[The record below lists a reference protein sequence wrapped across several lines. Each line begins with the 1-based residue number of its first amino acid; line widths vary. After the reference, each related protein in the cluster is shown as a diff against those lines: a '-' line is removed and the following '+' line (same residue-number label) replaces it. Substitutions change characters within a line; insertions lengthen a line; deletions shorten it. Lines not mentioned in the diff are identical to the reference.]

1 MVSTGLNSR
10 SRAVLHTYGVL
21 TSISNP
27 LNNKM
32 GRPGHTAP
40 DAFACSVMED
50 HLQCSNQQT
59 QEEVSIA
66 IDNIV
71 CILPIS
77 GNGESEYSVLF
88 LETQSESSDP
98 QATSDYTRVARI
110 KTASLPSTLL
120 SRYLCR
126 ELPRH
131 LDSPNANIHVV
142 LSTCSGTGKAKKVF
156 QDVLQPFLSYLG
168 LTGYEVHETQSAQ
181 TITELTRSK
190 FLPCAQLG
198 VHQTIILLSGD
209 GGLVDIVDSF
219 YSSAEEILA
228 PPCIALIPTGTGNA
242 MANSIGLLRPE
253 MKLVILLQGKP
264 TPMPVFAASFSPKAQ
279 YVTNEGRD
287 RAPICN
293 KPVAENQDQRIY
305 GAVVASWGIHA
316 ALVADSD
323 TAEYRG
329 FGADRFKLAAKELLS
344 PSDGSPTHRYRGMLS
359 LTKPEGVTKQQQHM
373 GSMQHDEH
381 MYVLATL
388 VSRLERGFTISPDS
402 SPLDGCLRIVHF
414 GPMPP
419 EEAMRLM
426 SKAYQGGLHV
436 DDEAVTYTEI
446 EGFRIDFRENDE
458 RWRRVCIDGKI
469 VAVEQGG
476 WMEVHRE
483 PRCLLNLVAS
493 IP

>member
-1 MVSTGLNSR
+1 MS
-10 SRAVLHTYGVL
+10 
-21 TSISNP
+21 
-27 LNNKM
+27 
-32 GRPGHTAP
+32 RPGQTAP
-40 DAFACSVMED
+40 DAFVCSVMED
-50 HLQCSNQQT
+50 HLQCNNQQT
-59 QEEVSIA
+59 QEGVSIA

-71 CILPIS
+71 CILPVS
-77 GNGESEYSVLF
+77 GDSDSGYRVLF
-88 LETQSESSDP
+88 LQARSESSDP
-98 QATSDYTRVARI
+98 QATSDYARVARI

-126 ELPRH
+126 GLPRH
-131 LDSPNANIHVV
+131 LDSPNVNIHVV
-142 LSTCSGTGKAKKVF
+142 ISTCSGTGKAKKVF
-156 QDVLQPFLSYLG
+156 QNVLQPFLSYLG

-242 MANSIGLLRPE
+242 MASSIGLLRPAME
-253 MKLVILLQGKP
+253 LVVLLQGKP
-264 TPMPVFAASFSPKAQ
+264 RPMPVFAASFSPKAR
-279 YVTNEGRD
+279 YVTNEGRG
-287 RAPICN
+287 RAPVCN
-293 KPVAENQDQRIY
+293 KSVTENRDQKIY
-305 GAVVASWGIHA
+305 GAVVASWGMHA

-329 FGADRFKLAAKELLS
+329 FGADRFKMAAKELLS
-344 PSDGSPTHRYRGMLS
+344 PSDGSPTHRYSGRLS
-359 LTKPEGVTKQQQHM
+359 LTRSEGVTKKQQHVE
-373 GSMQHDEH
+373 SMQHDKH

-388 VSRLERGFTISPDS
+388 VSRLEREFTISPAS

-414 GPMPP
+414 GPIPP
-419 EEAMRLM
+419 DEAVQLM

-436 DDEAVTYTEI
+436 NEEAVTYTEI

-469 VAVEQGG
+469 VAVEQDG

-483 PRCLLNLVAS
+483 PRRLLNLVAS
-493 IP
+493 IPS

>member
-1 MVSTGLNSR
+1 
-10 SRAVLHTYGVL
+10 
-21 TSISNP
+21 
-27 LNNKM
+27 M
-32 GRPGHTAP
+32 GTPNA
-40 DAFACSVMED
+40 DAFVCSIMED
-50 HLQCSNQQT
+50 HHQCSNRQT

-71 CILPIS
+71 CILPIL
-77 GNGESEYSVLF
+77 GNGHSEYSVLF
-88 LETQSESSDP
+88 LETQSEGSDP
-98 QATSDYTRVARI
+98 QATSDYACVARI
-110 KTASLPSTLL
+110 KTASLSSTLL

-126 ELPRH
+126 GLPRH
-131 LDSPNANIHVV
+131 LDSPSVNIHVV
-142 LSTCSGTGKAKKVF
+142 ISTRSGTGKAKKVF
-156 QDVLQPFLSYLG
+156 QNVLQPFLSYLG
-168 LTGYEVHETQSAQ
+168 LTEYEVHETQSAQ

-209 GGLVDIVDSF
+209 GGLVDVVDSF

-242 MANSIGLLRPE
+242 MANSIGLLRPAME
-253 MKLVILLQGKP
+253 LVMLVQGKP
-264 TPMPVFAASFSPKAQ
+264 RPMPVFAASFSPKAR
-279 YVTNEGRD
+279 YVTNEGRG
-287 RAPICN
+287 RAPVCD

-323 TAEYRG
+323 TAEYRR

-359 LTKPEGVTKQQQHM
+359 LTKPGGVTKKQQQHM
-373 GSMQHDEH
+373 ESIRHDEH
-381 MYVLATL
+381 MYVLVTL
-388 VSRLERGFTISPDS
+388 VSRLEREFTIAPDS

-419 EEAMRLM
+419 DEAMRLM

-436 DDEAVTYTEI
+436 NDEAVTYTEI
-446 EGFRIDFRENDE
+446 EGIQIDFRENDE
-458 RWRRVCIDGKI
+458 RWRRVCIDGKV

>member
-1 MVSTGLNSR
+1 
-10 SRAVLHTYGVL
+10 
-21 TSISNP
+21 
-27 LNNKM
+27 M
-32 GRPGHTAP
+32 GTP
-40 DAFACSVMED
+40 DADAFVCSIMED
-50 HLQCSNQQT
+50 HLQCSNRQT

-71 CILPIS
+71 CILPIL
-77 GNGESEYSVLF
+77 GNGDSEYSVLF
-88 LETQSESSDP
+88 LETQSEGSDP
-98 QATSDYTRVARI
+98 QAIRDYARVARI
-110 KTASLPSTLL
+110 KTASLSSTLL

-126 ELPRH
+126 GLPRH
-131 LDSPNANIHVV
+131 LDSLSVNIHVV
-142 LSTCSGTGKAKKVF
+142 ISTCSGTGKAKKVF
-156 QDVLQPFLSYLG
+156 QNVLQPFLSYLG
-168 LTGYEVHETQSAQ
+168 LTEYEVHETQSAQ

-209 GGLVDIVDSF
+209 GGLVDVVDSF

-242 MANSIGLLRPE
+242 MANSIGLLRPAME
-253 MKLVILLQGKP
+253 LVMLVQGKP
-264 TPMPVFAASFSPKAQ
+264 RPVPVFAASFSPKAR
-279 YVTNEGRD
+279 YVTNEGRG
-287 RAPICN
+287 RAPVCD
-293 KPVAENQDQRIY
+293 KPVAGNQDQRIY

-323 TAEYRG
+323 TVEYRR
-329 FGADRFKLAAKELLS
+329 FGADRFKLAAQELLS

-359 LTKPEGVTKQQQHM
+359 LTKPEGVTKKQQQHM
-373 GSMQHDEH
+373 ESIRHDEH

-388 VSRLERGFTISPDS
+388 VSRLEREFTISPDS

-419 EEAMRLM
+419 DEAMRLM

-436 DDEAVTYTEI
+436 NDEAVTYTEI

-458 RWRRVCIDGKI
+458 RWRRVCIDGKV